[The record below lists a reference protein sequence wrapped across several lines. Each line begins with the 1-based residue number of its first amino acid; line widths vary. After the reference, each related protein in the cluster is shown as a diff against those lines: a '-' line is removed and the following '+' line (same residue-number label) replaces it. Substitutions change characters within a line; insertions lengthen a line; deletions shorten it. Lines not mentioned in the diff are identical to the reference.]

1 VEETWGDWSSSVTPG
16 YMNSFA
22 PGAASPSAWSEFSAR
37 GTTKETSS
45 LGLAR
50 GPDENSA
57 TAAKTAATEPT
68 PTHAHLRP
76 GTRKRLSFTLAE
88 PRVAVD
94 AAAAVRNSWRMGQA
108 RGHLG
113 KATTNGA
120 AGARVG
126 RRGRTPRRNRHGKE
140 GVETGVLCRNMFQA
154 T

>member
-1 VEETWGDWSSSVTPG
+1 MGKAWGDWSSSVTPG

-22 PGAASPSAWSEFSAR
+22 PGAASPPAWSEFSAR

-50 GPDENSA
+50 GPDESNA
-57 TAAKTAATEPT
+57 TAAKTAAAEPT

-94 AAAAVRNSWRMGQA
+94 TAAVVRNSWNKG
-108 RGHLG
+108 
-113 KATTNGA
+113 
-120 AGARVG
+120 
-126 RRGRTPRRNRHGKE
+126 E
-140 GVETGVLCRNMFQA
+140 GSS
-154 T
+154 